1 MTGNFRITLAFLK
14 ELGARRDG
22 QREFDKAFPDG
33 AGYQETLDK
42 CADEGRVDFG
52 EWLLHKLGPTDDV
65 RVYQEPIN
73 DRNRVIIF
81 AGRIEF
87 KGDVDV
93 KHILAGRGIR
103 AGWGIKAG
111 GGIKAGDG
119 IEAGCGIEAG
129 EGIEAGGG
137 YGIFAGIRVKIEL
150 WSSLA
155 IVEANTKPTNLI
167 SGHWVEP
174 NAQKNG

>member
-1 MTGNFRITLAFLK
+1 MTGDFRITLAYLK
-14 ELGARRDG
+14 ELGACRDG
-22 QREFDKAFPDG
+22 QREFRKAFPDG

-42 CADEGRVDFG
+42 CADAGRVDFG
-52 EWLLHKLGPTDDV
+52 KWLLDKLGPTDDV
-65 RVYQEPIN
+65 RIYQEPIE
-73 DRNRVIIF
+73 DRNKVIIF

-87 KGDVDV
+87 EADINV
-93 KHILAGRGIR
+93 KHIF
-103 AGWGIKAG
+103 
-111 GGIKAGDG
+111 
-119 IEAGCGIEAG
+119 AGCGIEAG
-129 EGIEAGGG
+129 WGIEAGYDIEAGWG

-174 NAQKNG
+174 NAQKNGGSYVETNYTTNPKRRV

>member
-1 MTGNFRITLAFLK
+1 MAGNFRITLAFLK
-14 ELGARRDG
+14 ELGACRDG

-103 AGWGIKAG
+103 AGRD
-111 GGIKAGDG
+111 IKAGDG
-119 IEAGCGIEAG
+119 I
-129 EGIEAGGG
+129 
-137 YGIFAGIRVKIEL
+137 K
-150 WSSLA
+150 
-155 IVEANTKPTNLI
+155 T
-167 SGHWVEP
+167 
-174 NAQKNG
+174 

>member
-1 MTGNFRITLAFLK
+1 MAGNFRITLAFLK
-14 ELGARRDG
+14 ELGACRDG

-103 AGWGIKAG
+103 AGRDIRAGDGIKAG
-111 GGIKAGDG
+111 
-119 IEAGCGIEAG
+119 CG
-129 EGIEAGGG
+129 
-137 YGIFAGIRVKIEL
+137 AGIRVKIEL

-155 IVEANTKPTNLI
+155 IVEANTKPINLI
-167 SGHWVEP
+167 SGHWVGP
-174 NAQKNG
+174 NSTENG